1 MNLAPAL
8 VTTALPYA
16 NGPLHLGHLVGY
28 VQADIWVRAR
38 RMDGGLAH
46 FVCADD
52 AHGTPIMLAAEKA
65 GQTPEDF
72 IRAIQAGHERDFA
85 AFGVAFDHYHS
96 THSPENQALA
106 NLVYGRLR
114 DGGAI
119 ARRSIQQLYDPTR
132 EMFLILGA
140 DALEDLPTWKN
151 PQRICELALPLVVC
165 RAYAPEPDFSVLVK
179 FQSHQRIAAAQAA
192 QVSMPPIGIASS
204 DIRRRVATGRSIR
217 FRTPRAVEKYIE
229 THGLYRTEP

>member
-1 MNLAPAL
+1 MRLGVYGGSFDP
-8 VTTALPYA
+8 V
-16 NGPLHLGHLVGY
+16 HLGHLLVAENCREQRKLDEVWFIPAAISPHKRHAAPADAAHRVEMLKLAVG
-28 VQADIWVRAR
+28 
-38 RMDGGLAH
+38 
-46 FVCADD
+46 
-52 AHGTPIMLAAEKA
+52 
-65 GQTPEDF
+65 
-72 IRAIQAGHERDFA
+72 GHEPFRVSTAEIDRG
-85 AFGVAFDHYHS
+85 GVSYMVD
-96 THSPENQALA
+96 TLE
-106 NLVYGRLR
+106 
-114 DGGAI
+114 
-119 ARRSIQQLYDPTR
+119 QLYADDPTR

-204 DIRRRVATGRSIR
+204 DIRRRVTTGRSIR

-229 THGLYRTEP
+229 THGLYRTAP